1 MITEPVNVETKNAR
15 WFNYNEIEINVMDI
29 EFTDKL
35 ISNLESLNHEVVA

>member
-29 EFTDKL
+29 ELTDKL

>member
-29 EFTDKL
+29 ELTDKL
-35 ISNLESLNHEVVA
+35 ISNLESRNHEIVA